1 MDLTAVTGYRRA
13 TTRADLALAPG
24 ETLVAG
30 GTWVFSEPNRDVTG
44 LVDLMTMPWE
54 PIEVTDAGLRIGATC
69 TIARLLEEPPVP
81 GWRAQPL
88 FDEAANA
95 LLASFKIWNEATVVG
110 NVCRS
115 FAAAAM
121 LAACAT
127 LDGVAEIW
135 AADGSVRR
143 EPVASLPTGNGTN
156 TLRAGDVVRAID
168 IPAAALRGRTALR
181 KIALAELGRSG
192 AVVTGRR
199 DEDDAVTIVVTAA
212 TLTPCVY
219 SFPVPPSEARLVESV
234 RSEGDFYTD
243 ALGTEDWRRHVTG
256 VLAARVLADLMGA
269 DPGDDRRTEC
279 TA

>member
-24 ETLVAG
+24 EALLAG
-30 GTWVFSEPNRDVTG
+30 GTWMFSEPNRDVTG
-44 LVDLMTMPWE
+44 LVDLMSMPWE
-54 PIEVTDAGLRIGATC
+54 PVEVSDAGLRIGATC
-69 TIARLLEEPPVP
+69 TIARLLAEPQVP
-81 GWRAQPL
+81 GWPAQAL
-88 FDEAANA
+88 FGDAANA

-127 LDGVAEIW
+127 LDGTVEIW

-156 TLRAGDVVRAID
+156 TLQPGDVVRAID
-168 IPAAALRGRTALR
+168 LPAAALAGRTALH

-199 DEDDAVTIVVTAA
+199 DPDDAITIVVTAA

-219 SFPVPPSEARLVESV
+219 SFPVPPSEDRLVESV
-234 RSEGDFYTD
+234 RAAEGFYTD
-243 ALGTEDWRRHVTG
+243 ALGTEDWRRHVAG
-256 VLAARVLADLMGA
+256 VLAARVLADLMET
-269 DPGDDRRTEC
+269 DS
-279 TA
+279 